1 MPRNAKA
8 IADVIYKGVYWVFGR
23 FFADALPKQT
33 EKFWNRLV
41 IANVLAPEFRRLSY
55 WSANPFFQQIRVSL
69 R

>member
-1 MPRNAKA
+1 MPRHAEA
-8 IADVIYKGVYWVFGR
+8 IGEAITKVSIESSAF
-23 FFADALPKQT
+23 FFANGLPKQT

-41 IANVLAPEFRRLSY
+41 IANGLAPEFRRLSY